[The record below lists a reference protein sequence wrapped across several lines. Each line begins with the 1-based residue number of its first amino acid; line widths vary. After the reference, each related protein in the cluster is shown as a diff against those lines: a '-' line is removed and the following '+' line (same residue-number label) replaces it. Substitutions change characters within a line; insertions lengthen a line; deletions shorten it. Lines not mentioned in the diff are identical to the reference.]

1 MMCIAT
7 LLSTSAGLLHPH
19 IPFDE
24 PANLSL
30 GIATPHH
37 SFDKLT
43 VLLFGVAI
51 LLGTKRD
58 HRKKVFDLRKYP
70 LLDDFSNLFI
80 AGPRRVFAAVLCPR
94 PQRELDDLVAEVLRV
109 GDARRLLDLG
119 QFLVQKLAIE
129 QLPRIGILEV

>member
-70 LLDDFSNLFI
+70 LLDDLANLFI
-80 AGPRRVFAAVLCPR
+80 ARPGRVFSGVLSTP
-94 PQRELDDLVAEVLRV
+94 PQRELDNLVPAVLRIV
-109 GDARRLLDLG
+109 DSRRPLH
-119 QFLVQKLAIE
+119 
-129 QLPRIGILEV
+129 